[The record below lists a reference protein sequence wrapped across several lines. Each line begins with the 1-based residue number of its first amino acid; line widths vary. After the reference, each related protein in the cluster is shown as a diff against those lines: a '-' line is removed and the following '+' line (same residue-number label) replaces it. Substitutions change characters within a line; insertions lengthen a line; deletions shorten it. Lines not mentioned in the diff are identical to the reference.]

1 MTSRSNR
8 RIECDWRSKR
18 PRGKTVFDVDPQWY
32 ESFFGHEW
40 LELAGQPDEQKNRAD
55 VDFLVDKLE
64 LDRGARVLDMACGQG
79 RHALELAARGF
90 RVTGLDISEP
100 SLAVARDRAVARGV
114 DVELVHL
121 DMRSLAA
128 EQEFDAVFNFHSSF
142 GFFAT
147 EEEDLRVVER
157 GARALRPGGRLLI
170 DTISDLWL
178 ARHGQ
183 PRGWRTL
190 EDETIVI
197 EDREFDPGSRRSSA
211 IWTLIRPDGS
221 RSELRHSMRV
231 YSCPELLRL
240 LTQAGLEPDGVWG
253 DADGSYYSI
262 DSRRLIVLGR
272 KP

>member
-1 MTSRSNR
+1 MFA
-8 RIECDWRSKR
+8 I
-18 PRGKTVFDVDPQWY
+18 DPQWY
-32 ESFFGHEW
+32 ESFFGDDW

-55 VDFLVDKLE
+55 ADFLVDKLG

-79 RHALELAARGF
+79 RHAVELAARGF
-90 RVTGLDISEP
+90 RVTGLDISKP
-100 SLAVARDRAVARGV
+100 SLGVARERAAARGL
-114 DVELVHL
+114 DLELVRL

-128 EQEFDAVFNFHSSF
+128 EGEFDAVFNFCSSF

-147 EEEDLRVVER
+147 EEEDRRVVDR

-170 DTISDLWL
+170 DTINDLWL

-190 EDETIVI
+190 EDGTIVT
-197 EDREFDPGSRRSSA
+197 EDRNYDPRSRRSNA

-221 RSELRHSMRV
+221 RSELRHSMRA

-240 LTQAGLEPDGVWG
+240 LSQSGLEPNGVWG
-253 DADGSYYSI
+253 DADGCDYSI
-262 DSRRLIVLGR
+262 DSRRLIVSGS
-272 KP
+272 KQ